1 MDLSDNNL
9 IYRYWGKAEKASDK
23 EIPAYHLLAYHCLDV
38 AAAGNVLIES
48 QPNLLKQFSKLS
60 GIDSKLFL
68 KWSSFLLA
76 IHDVGKFADGF
87 QNLRPDLFQQL
98 QKRSTQVP
106 YNERHD
112 TLGYRFCLVC
122 LMPVFVKTVNQDY
135 GSNILEDDLVDLLK
149 PWFSAV
155 TGHHGRPPK
164 PDILPQPIQTQFP
177 DQVCKDTLTY
187 VQDIFAMFLPNGLP
201 FQPDA
206 YDHFYETFNRISW
219 LMAGLAVAADWIGSN
234 KRWFPYNMK
243 AMPLAE
249 YWEDIAIPQAVK
261 AVAECGLT
269 AQAIAPSAGMNILFP
284 DIAMPTPLQRLVE
297 EIEINTGPQLF
308 IIEEV
313 TGGGKTEAALTLAHR
328 LMAKGVADGLFM
340 ALPTMATANAMHTRV
355 QAVYRKLFSDNSEPS
370 LILAHS
376 ASQMTL
382 DLERKNLADKGYGR
396 GHSSASQD
404 CNAWLADSRKKALLA
419 HVGVGTIDQAL
430 LAILAVRHQSLRLLG
445 LASKLLLV
453 DEVHA
458 CDAYVHRLLCTLLQ
472 FHAAHGNSAIL
483 LSATLP
489 RAMRAELIRA
499 FSEGART
506 RTLGIKN
513 NAYPLLTHFSTED
526 IRELPVEARTSISG
540 PVDIQPLHSAN
551 EVHQILREALEAGGC
566 ACWVRNTVLDA
577 LETYREWVGIL
588 GDDKVILF
596 HARFAL
602 SDRLKIERDVIRYF
616 GPNSKEEDRRGRLL
630 IATQVVEQSLDLDF
644 DFMVSDLAPID
655 LLIQRAG
662 RLHRHARGQ
671 RNLAIL
677 GVYMPEPM
685 EDAGKEWFKAMFP
698 KAAWVYKHHGQL
710 WLTATWLCERKG
722 FSMPDDA
729 REMIERVYGDESQKA
744 IPKDLILA
752 EDQTMGQDMADRSLA
767 SLNSLK
773 LDDGYR
779 CTMTNWQDDA
789 FAPTRLGE
797 PTVTVRLARLND
809 KRLVPWFSEN
819 TGHDWE
825 LSQLSIRES
834 QIASEDPNYLQEL
847 VAASRE
853 VMPDEGR
860 YCVVIPMKEGRDTWR
875 GQALNSQD
883 QTVDVIYN
891 SLMGL
896 EVSKGGNA

>member
-1 MDLSDNNL
+1 MQVSEKNL
-9 IYRYWGKAEKASDK
+9 IYRYWGKAEKVS
-23 EIPAYHLLAYHCLDV
+23 EQGMPPYHLLAYHCLDV
-38 AAAGNVLIES
+38 AAVGNVFLAR
-48 QPNLLKQFSKLS
+48 QPDLMRCFSNLS
-60 GIDSKLFL
+60 GMNSKSFL
-68 KWSSFLLA
+68 DWSTFLLA

-87 QNLRPDLFQQL
+87 QNLMPDLSQQL
-98 QKRSTQVP
+98 QNRSSQAP

-112 TLGYRFCLVC
+112 ILGYRFCLDC
-122 LMPVFVKTVNQDY
+122 LIPLLVT
-135 GSNILEDDLVDLLK
+135 ILNHAHEGYIFEDDLGDLLK

-155 TGHHGRPPK
+155 TGHHGKPPK
-164 PDILPQPIQTQFP
+164 PDILPQPIKTQFP

-187 VQDIFAMFLPNGLP
+187 VQDIFAMLLPDGLP
-201 FQPDA
+201 FQLDA
-206 YDHFYETFNRISW
+206 YDYFYEGFKRISW

-234 KRWFPYNMK
+234 KRWFPYHKK
-243 AMPLAE
+243 AMPLAK
-249 YWEDIAIPQAVK
+249 YWEEIALPQAVK

-269 AQAIAPSAGMNILFP
+269 AQPIAPTTGMKLLFP
-284 DIAMPTPLQRLVE
+284 DIAMPTPLQRLAE
-297 EIEINTGPQLF
+297 EIEIAEGPQLF

-340 ALPTMATANAMHTRV
+340 AMPTMATANAMHTRV
-355 QAVYRKLFSDNSEPS
+355 QAVYRKLFKDNSDPS

-382 DLERKNLADKGYGR
+382 DLERKNLADKGYSPGD
-396 GHSSASQD
+396 SSASQD
-404 CNAWLADSRKKALLA
+404 CTVWLADSRKKALLA

-445 LASKLLLV
+445 LARKVLIV

-458 CDAYVHRLLCTLLQ
+458 CDAYVHRLLCTLLK
-472 FHAAHGNSAIL
+472 FHAAQGNSAIL

-489 RAMRAELIRA
+489 LVMRSELVKFFGEGVGIRTA
-499 FSEGART
+499 AAKS
-506 RTLGIKN
+506 N
-513 NAYPLLTHFSTED
+513 SYPLLTRFITEEVH
-526 IRELPVEARTSISG
+526 ELPVEARTSVSRH
-540 PVDIQPLHSAN
+540 VDVQALHSPD
-551 EVHQILREALEAGGC
+551 EVNNILQAALETGGC
-566 ACWVRNTVLDA
+566 ACWVRNTVYDS
-577 LETYREWVGIL
+577 LEAYREWVGRL
-588 GDDKVILF
+588 GEDKAMLF

-662 RLHRHARGQ
+662 RLHRHERGQ
-671 RNLAIL
+671 RKSAIL
-677 GVYMPEPM
+677 GVYMPVPM
-685 EDAGKEWFKAMFP
+685 EDAGKKWFKGMFP
-698 KAAWVYKHHGQL
+698 KAAWVYQHHGKL
-710 WLTATWLCERKG
+710 WLTARWMYERKG

-729 REMIERVYGDESQKA
+729 REMIEWVYGKESETA
-744 IPKDLILA
+744 IPKELLLA
-752 EDQTMGQDMADRSLA
+752 EDQTMGKDMADRSLA

-779 CTMTNWQDDA
+779 STMSNWEEDA
-789 FAPTRLGE
+789 FAPTRLGK
-797 PTVTVRLARLND
+797 PTVTVRLARLNG
-809 KRLVPWFSEN
+809 KQLVPWFSEN

-834 QIASEDPNYLQEL
+834 QIAGEDPNYLPEL
-847 VAASRE
+847 VASARE
-853 VMPDEGR
+853 VMPDGGR
-860 YCVVIPMKEGRDTWR
+860 YCVVIPMKENGDTWR

-896 EVSKGGNA
+896 EISKGGNA

>member
-1 MDLSDNNL
+1 
-9 IYRYWGKAEKASDK
+9 
-23 EIPAYHLLAYHCLDV
+23 
-38 AAAGNVLIES
+38 
-48 QPNLLKQFSKLS
+48 
-60 GIDSKLFL
+60 
-68 KWSSFLLA
+68 
-76 IHDVGKFADGF
+76 
-87 QNLRPDLFQQL
+87 
-98 QKRSTQVP
+98 
-106 YNERHD
+106 
-112 TLGYRFCLVC
+112 
-122 LMPVFVKTVNQDY
+122 
-135 GSNILEDDLVDLLK
+135 
-149 PWFSAV
+149 
-155 TGHHGRPPK
+155 
-164 PDILPQPIQTQFP
+164 
-177 DQVCKDTLTY
+177 
-187 VQDIFAMFLPNGLP
+187 
-201 FQPDA
+201 
-206 YDHFYETFNRISW
+206 
-219 LMAGLAVAADWIGSN
+219 
-234 KRWFPYNMK
+234 
-243 AMPLAE
+243 
-249 YWEDIAIPQAVK
+249 
-261 AVAECGLT
+261 
-269 AQAIAPSAGMNILFP
+269 
-284 DIAMPTPLQRLVE
+284 
-297 EIEINTGPQLF
+297 
-308 IIEEV
+308 
-313 TGGGKTEAALTLAHR
+313 
-328 LMAKGVADGLFM
+328 
-340 ALPTMATANAMHTRV
+340 
-355 QAVYRKLFSDNSEPS
+355 
-370 LILAHS
+370 
-376 ASQMTL
+376 
-382 DLERKNLADKGYGR
+382 
-396 GHSSASQD
+396 
-404 CNAWLADSRKKALLA
+404 
-419 HVGVGTIDQAL
+419 L

-445 LASKLLLV
+445 LARKLLLV

-458 CDAYVHRLLCTLLQ
+458 CDAYVHRLLCTILQ

-489 RAMRAELIRA
+489 QAMRAELIRA
-499 FSEGART
+499 FSEGAGT
-506 RTLGIKN
+506 TTLGIKN

-577 LETYREWVGIL
+577 LEAYREWVGIL
-588 GDDKVILF
+588 GEDQVMLF
-596 HARFAL
+596 HARYTLA
-602 SDRLKIERDVIRYF
+602 DRLKIERDVIRYF

-779 CTMTNWQDDA
+779 STMTNWQDDA

-797 PTVTVRLARLND
+797 PTVTVRLARLNG
-809 KRLVPWFSEN
+809 KQLVPWFSEN

-834 QIASEDPNYLQEL
+834 QIARENPNYLPEF
-847 VAASRE
+847 VAAARE

-860 YCVVIPMKEGRDTWR
+860 YCVVIPMKEDGDTWR

>member
-1 MDLSDNNL
+1 MLLDRQPDLLQYFSNL
-9 IYRYWGKAEKASDK
+9 SRM
-23 EIPAYHLLAYHCLDV
+23 
-38 AAAGNVLIES
+38 N
-48 QPNLLKQFSKLS
+48 
-60 GIDSKLFL
+60 SKLFL
-68 KWSSFLLA
+68 NWTTFLLA
-76 IHDVGKFADGF
+76 IHDIGKFADGF
-87 QNLRPDLFQQL
+87 QNLRPDLLQQL
-98 QKRSTQVP
+98 KNRSTQAL

-112 TLGYRFCLVC
+112 TLGYRFCLDCVI
-122 LMPVFVKTVNQDY
+122 PVFVKTVNHAH
-135 GSNILEDDLVDLLK
+135 GSHISKDDLGDLMK
-149 PWFSAV
+149 PWLGAV

-164 PDILPQPIQTQFP
+164 PDVLPQSIQAQFP
-177 DQVCKDTLTY
+177 DQAYKDTLTY
-187 VQDIFAMFLPNGLP
+187 VQDIFAMLLPDGLP
-201 FQPDA
+201 FQLDA
-206 YDHFYETFNRISW
+206 YDYFYEAFKRISW

-234 KRWFPYNMK
+234 KRWFPYHMK

-249 YWEDIAIPQAVK
+249 YWEYIALPEAVK

-269 AQAIAPSAGMNILFP
+269 AQAIVPSAGMKMLFP
-284 DIAMPTPLQRLVE
+284 DIAMPTPLQRLAE
-297 EIEINTGPQLF
+297 EIEITKGPQLF

-340 ALPTMATANAMHTRV
+340 ALPTMATANAMHTRIK
-355 QAVYRKLFSDNSEPS
+355 AVYRKLFSDNSEPS

-382 DLERKNLADKGYGR
+382 DLERKNLADKGYGH
-396 GHSSASQD
+396 GDSSASQD

-445 LASKLLLV
+445 LARKLLLV

-472 FHAAHGNSAIL
+472 FHAAQGNSAIL

-499 FSEGART
+499 FAEGAGT

-513 NAYPLLTHFSTED
+513 NAYPLLTHFSTVD
-526 IRELPVEARTSISG
+526 VRELPVEARTSISG
-540 PVDIQPLHSAN
+540 PVDVQPLHSTN
-551 EVHQILREALEAGGC
+551 EVHEILREALEAGGC
-566 ACWVRNTVLDA
+566 ACWVRNTVYDA
-577 LETYREWVGIL
+577 LEAYREWVGIL
-588 GDDKVILF
+588 GEDQVMLF

-602 SDRLKIERDVIRYF
+602 SDRLNIERDVISYF
-616 GPNSKEEDRRGRLL
+616 GPNSKEKDRRGRLL
-630 IATQVVEQSLDLDF
+630 IATQVIEQSLDLDF
-644 DFMVSDLAPID
+644 DSIVSDLAPID

-671 RNLAIL
+671 RKSAIL
-677 GVYMPEPM
+677 GVYMPEPL

-698 KAAWVYKHHGQL
+698 KAAWVYKHHGKL
-710 WLTATWLCERKG
+710 WLTATWLCERRG

-729 REMIERVYGDESQKA
+729 REMIEWVYGEESETA

-773 LDDGYR
+773 LNDGYR
-779 CTMTNWQDDA
+779 STMTNWQDDA
-789 FAPTRLGE
+789 SAPTRLGE
-797 PTVTVRLARLND
+797 PTVTVRLARFNG
-809 KRLVPWFSEN
+809 KQLVPWFSEN

-825 LSQLSIRES
+825 LSQLSIRKS
-834 QIASEDPNYLQEL
+834 QIASEDPDYLLEF
-847 VAASRE
+847 VAAARD

-860 YCVVIPMKEGRDTWR
+860 YCVVIPMKENGDTWR

-883 QTVDVIYN
+883 QRVDVIYN

-896 EVSKGGNA
+896 EVSKGGSA